1 MCSILGYCGKGA
13 DEQALRNAL
22 LKTRSRGPDG
32 SRLLDIGSGWLGFNR
47 LSIMG
52 LSEEGMQPFLFGEK
66 ETVSFADLLPA
77 GPGDDTSEQW
87 TKTGKIAD
95 PSGLGIRTALVCNGE
110 IYGFRP
116 MKSSLEEKGYRFLS
130 DSDCE
135 ILPALYREY
144 GTEMFGMLDAE
155 FAMILFDAE
164 TGSFLA
170 ARDPIG
176 IRPLYYGRTEDGTY
190 VFASEPKMLTE
201 LAEKIMPFP
210 PGHYFKDGE
219 FIRYRDMSEVGEYRR
234 DSMDEISRSI
244 HDRLIAGV
252 KKRLDSDTPV
262 GFLLS
267 GGLDSSLVCG
277 IAASLME
284 KPLETWAIGMDVDA
298 IDLKYARQ
306 VADYIHSNHHEV
318 IITKKDVLD
327 ALETVIEALGT
338 YDITTIRASVGMY
351 LVCRAIHEQSDLR
364 VIMTGEISDEIF
376 GYKYTD
382 FAPDAEA
389 FQKEAEKRIRE
400 LHMYDVL
407 RADRCISVN
416 SLEARVPFG
425 DLSFVEYCM
434 AVDPEKKLNR
444 YGKGK
449 YLLRHAFEKDALI
462 PESILWREKAAF
474 SDAVGHSLKDD
485 LAEFAESRY
494 TDEEYGEGIRKYDFA
509 RPFTKESLLY
519 REIFEKYY
527 PGQAEMV
534 ADFWMPNRNWEGCD
548 VNDPSARVL
557 SNYGDS
563 GT

>member
-1 MCSILGYCGKGA
+1 MCSVLGFCGQGA
-13 DEQALRNAL
+13 RKEDLIRALDA
-22 LKTRSRGPDG
+22 TSSRGPDA
-32 SRLLDIGSGWLGFNR
+32 SRILPAGEGWLGFNR

-52 LSEEGMQPFLFGEK
+52 VHEEGMQPFAFRGMETLPAEK
-66 ETVSFADLLPA
+66 EDDVFARLPE
-77 GPGDDTSEQW
+77 GSEY
-87 TKTGKIAD
+87 AV
-95 PSGLGIRTALVCNGE
+95 VCNGE
-110 IYGFRP
+110 IYGFR
-116 MKSSLEEKGYRFLS
+116 KIKEDLIRKGYRFLS

-135 ILPALYREY
+135 ILPAMYREY

-155 FAMILFDAE
+155 YAMILYDAK

-176 IRPLYYGRTEDGTY
+176 IRPLYYGTTQDGTY
-190 VFASEPKMLTE
+190 VFASEPKNLTG
-201 LAEKIMPFP
+201 LVGRISPFP
-210 PGHYFKDGE
+210 PGHYFQDGR
-219 FIRYRDMSEVGEYRR
+219 FVRYRDMSAV
-234 DSMDEISRSI
+234 SRVSEDDPETMERKI
-244 HDRLIAGV
+244 HDLLIRGV
-252 KKRLDSDTPV
+252 EKRLDSDTPV

-277 IAASLME
+277 IAASLQ
-284 KPLETWAIGMDVDA
+284 KKRIKTWAIGMDVDA
-298 IDLKYARQ
+298 IDLKYARE
-306 VADYIHSNHHEV
+306 VADFIGSDHHEV
-318 IITKKDVLD
+318 IITGKDVTD
-327 ALETVIEALGT
+327 ALEEVLRLLGT
-338 YDITTIRASVGMY
+338 YDITTIRASIGMY
-351 LVCRAIHEQSDLR
+351 LVCKAIHETSDVR
-364 VIMTGEISDEIF
+364 VLLTGEISDEIF

-425 DLSFVEYCM
+425 DLAFVEYCM
-434 AVDPEKKLNR
+434 SIDPERKLNR

-449 YLLRHAFEKDALI
+449 YLLRKAFEDDHLI

-485 LAEFAESRY
+485 LTELAERTYS
-494 TDEEYGEGIRKYDFA
+494 DEAFEAGIKKYGHA

-519 REIFEKYY
+519 RDLFEKYY
-527 PGQAEMV
+527 PGQSEMI
-534 ADFWMPNRNWEGCD
+534 ADFWMPNREWEGCN

-557 SNYGDS
+557 SNYGAS
-563 GT
+563 GE